1 MDSRREYLLKKEK
14 VCPLNKEELWELY
27 NGFNLNYAHYTKCEI
42 EFVDDDT
49 RQEVV
54 IKSNDEYIEDVDDD
68 VFFFGLHYNTIVEFC
83 KNGDIIENEWKII
96 KIGDVSNEI

>member
-27 NGFNLNYAHYTKCEI
+27 NGVNLNYAHYTRCEI
-42 EFVDDDT
+42 EFIDDNT
-49 RQEVV
+49 RQEVI

-68 VFFFGLHYNTIVEFC
+68 VFFFGLDYTEIKDLYESNDV
-83 KNGDIIENEWKII
+83 IEDEWKII